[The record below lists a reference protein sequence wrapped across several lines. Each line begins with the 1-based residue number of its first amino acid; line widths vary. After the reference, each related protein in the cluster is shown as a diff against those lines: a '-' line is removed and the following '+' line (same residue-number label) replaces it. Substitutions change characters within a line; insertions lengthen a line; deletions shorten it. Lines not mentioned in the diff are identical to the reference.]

1 MVPGFRGAVVLAAVA
16 LGVTMRASS
25 TGNATAPPTW
35 AAHVAPIIYKNC
47 APCHR
52 PGQIAP
58 FSLLSYEDV
67 KTRAE
72 VIVAVTSRGDMP
84 PWPPLQP
91 KGYPELRDDR
101 RLKPDEIA
109 TLKEWAAAGMPV
121 GDPAKAPPPPTY
133 PVGWK
138 LGVPDMILSMPTPIA
153 VPADGHDIYRNVVFN
168 LDLPIDRSVVAID
181 YEPSARAVVHHA
193 LFFVEPSDVPV
204 NEGDLLPGLGRA
216 VLLGRGQE
224 PGSRLTAA
232 DDAWGGLGGWVP
244 GMTPRFF
251 PEGVA
256 QRLPSHSNIV
266 LQLHLH
272 PSGKEA
278 TEDGKVALYFAK
290 TPATKSL
297 TGVQVPPAF
306 GYAMGLDIPA
316 GERRFVMKD
325 SFTLPVDVEAHGA
338 RGHAHYLGRAMN
350 MTATL
355 PNGSARGILL
365 IGDWD
370 FAWQDSYYFK
380 TPIRLPKGTRID
392 VEIIYD
398 NTQDNPRNP
407 NSPPIRV
414 RWGRGSHDEMG
425 SMTLLVVAPSTDA
438 ARELRAAQAQHFRE
452 QLARRLKR

>member
-153 VPADGHDIYRNVVFN
+153 VPADGHDIYRNVAS
-168 LDLPIDRSVVAID
+168 IWICRSIVPSSPSITSRAR
-181 YEPSARAVVHHA
+181 EPSPSCAR
-193 LFFVEPSDVPV
+193 S
-204 NEGDLLPGLGRA
+204 GD
-216 VLLGRGQE
+216 
-224 PGSRLTAA
+224 
-232 DDAWGGLGGWVP
+232 
-244 GMTPRFF
+244 
-251 PEGVA
+251 
-256 QRLPSHSNIV
+256 
-266 LQLHLH
+266 
-272 PSGKEA
+272 
-278 TEDGKVALYFAK
+278 
-290 TPATKSL
+290 
-297 TGVQVPPAF
+297 
-306 GYAMGLDIPA
+306 
-316 GERRFVMKD
+316 
-325 SFTLPVDVEAHGA
+325 
-338 RGHAHYLGRAMN
+338 
-350 MTATL
+350 
-355 PNGSARGILL
+355 
-365 IGDWD
+365 
-370 FAWQDSYYFK
+370 
-380 TPIRLPKGTRID
+380 
-392 VEIIYD
+392 
-398 NTQDNPRNP
+398 
-407 NSPPIRV
+407 
-414 RWGRGSHDEMG
+414 
-425 SMTLLVVAPSTDA
+425 APS
-438 ARELRAAQAQHFRE
+438 
-452 QLARRLKR
+452 RRDRRRWRS